1 MEEDKKKK
9 GRKHADANDDIV
21 KDQNLTANV
30 PIADS
35 TANLGPSNPY

>member
-1 MEEDKKKK
+1 MEERKK
-9 GRKHADANDDIV
+9 GRKHGDANDDDE

-30 PIADS
+30 PTADS